1 MREDTKVRRPEKVI
15 PDTAQRPLPFAEDLS
30 EGVVDQGQQGGPA
43 FRRGKDPRRIF
54 VGDVP
59 LPDYLSSVG
68 LGWVV
73 RLREIVWSLEYN
85 KFFSRYEGTGRH
97 PFHPAVI
104 IGLIIYGM
112 LKRQWSL
119 RELENLAR
127 IDVDAWLMCG
137 GIQPDHS
144 TIGHFIVRH
153 QDTLTEEFFVESTR
167 KIATRLKVTAGTAA
181 IDGTV
186 IEAAASHYRTLTAEA
201 AREAAKKA
209 RQKSL
214 QAHDDTKAAVKA
226 TLAEDAAEAAVERQ
240 DRRKRDGKDP
250 TSVRVSPVEP
260 EAVVQPQKNQS
271 RRPSYTPSIM
281 GHESGLIVGQATH
294 PSSETAVVPSLLQQH
309 EEVVGDTPSLSLLD
323 AGYFATGILMMFFEN
338 GQDVLIP
345 AGKAKGADDIEKQPR
360 GGKKFLKNQ
369 FRYEAE
375 ADEFTCP
382 AGQTLERETS
392 ASDKNGRY
400 VRYRGIACSGCPM
413 AECCTSSERGRTLK
427 RYEGDELKEAMIEV
441 LRHPKAREDY
451 RARKRIAERPLAEL
465 KSRQGLRRFHRR
477 GQSGAAVEF
486 SLHCLAF
493 NLGLLVGK
501 RGTCVIGVVVL
512 ARQGTAMCLFFALE
526 IASGTYPVASTRP
539 TSPGASMSTPPPGPL
554 RGPTPA
560 ASGGGRKTHQP
571 ISTVSVGRG

>member
-1 MREDTKVRRPEKVI
+1 MREGTNVRRPEKVV
-15 PDTAQRPLPFAEDLS
+15 PDTAQRPLPFADDLS
-30 EGVVDQGQQGGPA
+30 EDVVEQGERGRPA
-43 FRRGKDPRRIF
+43 FRQGKDPGSIF

-59 LPDYLSSVG
+59 LPDYLRSVK

-73 RLREIVWSLEYN
+73 RLREIVWSLDYKSFFARYN
-85 KFFSRYEGTGRH
+85 GTGRH

-119 RELENLAR
+119 RELEDLAR
-127 IDVDAWLMCG
+127 IDVGAWLMCG

-144 TIGHFIVRH
+144 TIGLFIVRH

-167 KIATRLKVTAGTAA
+167 KIAARLKITAGTAA

-186 IEAAASHYRTLTAEA
+186 IEAAASHYKTLTAEA

-209 RQKSL
+209 RKKSM
-214 QAHDDTKAAVKA
+214 QAPDDTRAAVKA
-226 TLAEDAAEAAVERQ
+226 KLAEDAAEAAVERQ
-240 DRRKRDGKDP
+240 ARRKRDGKNP
-250 TSVRVSPVEP
+250 KSVRVSPVEP
-260 EAVVQPQKNQS
+260 EAVVQPQKNGS
-271 RRPSYTPSIM
+271 KRPSYDSSIM

-294 PSSETAVVPSLLQQH
+294 PSSETAVVPSLLKQH
-309 EEVVGDTPSLSLLD
+309 EEVVGDKPRLSLLD
-323 AGYFATGILMMFFEN
+323 AGYFATGILMMFFES

-345 AGKAKGADDIEKQPR
+345 AGKAKGADDIEKQSR

-369 FRYEAE
+369 FRYDAD

-382 AGQTLERETS
+382 AGQRLERETS
-392 ASDKNGRY
+392 GSDKNGRY
-400 VRYRGIACSGCPM
+400 VRYRGIACTGCPM
-413 AECCTSSERGRTLK
+413 AARCTSSELGRTVK

-441 LRHPKAREDY
+441 LRHPKAREQY

-493 NLGLLVGK
+493 NLGLLAGK
-501 RGTCVIGVVVL
+501 RGTSVIGVVVL
-512 ARQGTAMCLFFALE
+512 ARRGNALCLFFALK
-526 IASGTYPVASTRP
+526 IAHR
-539 TSPGASMSTPPPGPL
+539 
-554 RGPTPA
+554 
-560 ASGGGRKTHQP
+560 
-571 ISTVSVGRG
+571 